1 MGHIKRSHLSEAQLA
16 LPTNSVIKATS
27 SVCEPIYQQVHENE
41 KESQTLANLRDTLL
55 PKLLSGELRVPEAEK
70 QVEEVV

>member
-1 MGHIKRSHLSEAQLA
+1 MPIKCMLTADRFCENLLKTEAADIFSESLEKIHRSEA
-16 LPTNSVIKATS
+16 
-27 SVCEPIYQQVHENE
+27 
-41 KESQTLANLRDTLL
+41 ESQTLANLRDTLL